1 MKIMGNQMTRLLSAF
16 NFQQWIIESDFPN
29 YEQFEYLFD
38 GLQDNRDGFN
48 TATNN
53 GIQHYYKNDEIE
65 SVANKVRDRVNELL
79 KDQQSPVSAGELD
92 KAWTITYNPGGWQA
106 LHSHAYRYNIIS
118 SVLYFDTNENE
129 DTSDGA
135 FYGVFSEPD
144 GEQIVQVC
152 PYWAGKFLVMEGAV
166 YHGAY
171 PTTSTRRCLI
181 IDYKQEVNDTNKE
194 QV

>member
-1 MKIMGNQMTRLLSAF
+1 MTRLLSAF

-38 GLQDNRDGFN
+38 GLEDNRDGFN

-53 GIQHYYKNDEIE
+53 GIQHYYKNDEIKD
-65 SVANKVRDRVNELL
+65 VADKVKERVNELL
-79 KDQQSPVSAGELD
+79 AEQQSPVSAGELD

-118 SVLYFDTNENE
+118 SVLYFDTNEKE

-135 FYGVFSEPD
+135 FYSIFSEPD
-144 GEQIVQVC
+144 GEQMVQVC

-181 IDYKQEVNDTNKE
+181 IDFKQEVNDLNKE
-194 QV
+194 

>member
-1 MKIMGNQMTRLLSAF
+1 MTRLLSAF

-38 GLQDNRDGFN
+38 GLEDNRDGFN

-53 GIQHYYKNDEIE
+53 GIQHYYKNDEIKD
-65 SVANKVRDRVNELL
+65 VAEKVRERVNELL
-79 KDQQSPVSAGELD
+79 IEQQSPVSAGELD

-135 FYGVFSEPD
+135 FYSIFSEPD
-144 GEQIVQVC
+144 GEQMVQVC

-181 IDYKQEVNDTNKE
+181 IDFKQEVNDSNTE
-194 QV
+194 